1 MFLQK
6 KMNIAILGFSVMFL
20 LVSNKIYSQEYTL
33 NTQKSSLIVFG
44 TSNVHD
50 WEIETENPKGSILLD
65 VTGKFQIQNLK
76 IVVQAESLK
85 SGKRGMDKNTYKA
98 LNTDKFKTIEFQL
111 VNADEIT
118 DVGNGNVKVKSKGD
132 LTISGVTKRIS
143 LDFTLNLLN
152 NTVSLVGEKTIKM
165 TDYGI
170 EPPKALFGTIKTGD
184 EVKIKFNTVLNN

>member
-20 LVSNKIYSQEYTL
+20 LISNKIYSQEYTL

-118 DVGNGNVKVKSKGD
+118 DVGNGNFKVKSKGD
-132 LTISGVTKRIS
+132 LIISGVTKRIS

>member
-6 KMNIAILGFSVMFL
+6 KMNIAILGFSVVFL
-20 LVSNKIYSQEYTL
+20 LISNKNYSQEYIL
-33 NTQKSSLIVFG
+33 NTQKSSLIVLG

-50 WEIETENPKGSILLD
+50 WEIETENQKGSISLD
-65 VTGKFQIQNLK
+65 ATSKIQIQNLK

-98 LNTDKFKTIEFQL
+98 LNTDKYKTIEFQF
-111 VNADEIT
+111 VSTDAIT
-118 DVGNGNVKVKSKGD
+118 DVGNGTFKVKSKGD

-143 LDFTLNLLN
+143 LDFTLNQVN
-152 NTVSLVGEKTIKM
+152 DTVNLAGEKTIKM

-184 EVKIKFNTVLNN
+184 EITIKFNTILQK